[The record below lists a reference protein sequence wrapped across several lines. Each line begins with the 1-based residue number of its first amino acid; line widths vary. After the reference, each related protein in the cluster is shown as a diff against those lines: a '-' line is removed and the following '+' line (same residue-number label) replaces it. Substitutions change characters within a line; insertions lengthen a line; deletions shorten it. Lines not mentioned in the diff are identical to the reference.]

1 MKKSKLLLSLI
12 ILLMG
17 HAMSTGCKPF
27 KMEAKFDWSATLSA
41 PVEYPMT
48 VIKGWIG
55 GNDYTQG
62 LSDWGINNAGW
73 GNEGRSIASGPD
85 GKGVPDSLHLF
96 WRSFAEHKFYKG
108 SFALPKEKITAW
120 FKEGFMDTYFDTVRK
135 ETYKVFIVGMGPE
148 GRVTVWLQGGSG
160 MQQEIARF
168 RATEVLVKKEDLPEE
183 EAYLFNEGFD
193 ESVMTDSMI
202 IKKHYKAKLAQYGL
216 PDPALYDDYEQ
227 RYQWQPVLELS
238 GEGSTVSS
246 GSIYMCNG
254 EKQFR
259 YQDEFPYKE
268 SRAIPYLFFLGWRDK
283 TGKGHASWIVLT
295 EDKDYWV
302 RFKKGEDAM
311 LPIDFERSEIRK
323 AFKEKIDPNRP
334 SKLVIRI
341 PEPEKRVVEIFLQ
354 QDSITVPIKNIRH
367 ITN

>member
-1 MKKSKLLLSLI
+1 
-12 ILLMG
+12 
-17 HAMSTGCKPF
+17 
-27 KMEAKFDWSATLSA
+27 MEERFDWSATLSA
-41 PVEYPMT
+41 PVEYPVT
-48 VIKGWIG
+48 PIAGEIWG
-55 GNDYTQG
+55 SDYGQG
-62 LSDWGINNAGW
+62 LSDGIINVGW
-73 GNEGRSIASGPD
+73 GNDAGLVGAGPD
-85 GKGVPDSLHLF
+85 KKAVPDSLYLL
-96 WRSFAEHKFYKG
+96 WRSHAEHKFFKG
-108 SFALPKEKITAW
+108 SFALPKEKITAL

-135 ETYKVFIVGMGPE
+135 ATYDLFIIGMGPE

-160 MQQEIARF
+160 MQQEVAQF
-168 RATEVLVKKEDLPEE
+168 RAKEVTVKPEDLAPIEV
-183 EAYLFNEGFD
+183 YLFNDGFD

-202 IKKHYKAKLAQYGL
+202 IKKHYKDKLAQYGL

-259 YQDEFPYKE
+259 YYDEFPYKE

-302 RFKKGEDAM
+302 RFKKGDDAM

-323 AFKEKIDPNRP
+323 AFKEKIDPNKP
-334 SKLVIRI
+334 SKIVIRS
-341 PEPEKRVVEIFLQ
+341 EHPEKEEMEIYLE
-354 QDSITVPIKNIRH
+354 QDSIRVPLKNILH
-367 ITN
+367 LTE